1 MVEPG
6 WVDHDQSKDNAD
18 WIENLEKDRVATES
32 HEETVFNKI
41 DLLNPTDN
49 ENYKFEYTKKFN
61 VNLDEEVS
69 ISRNG

>member
-32 HEETVFNKI
+32 PEETIFNI
-41 DLLNPTDN
+41 DLLNPTNN
-49 ENYKFEYTKKFN
+49 ENYKFKHTKKFN